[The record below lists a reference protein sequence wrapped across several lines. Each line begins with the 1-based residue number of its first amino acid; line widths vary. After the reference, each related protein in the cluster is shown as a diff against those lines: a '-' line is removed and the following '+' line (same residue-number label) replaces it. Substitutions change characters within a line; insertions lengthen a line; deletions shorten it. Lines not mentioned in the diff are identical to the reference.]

1 MPIPRDALA
10 LGLLGLIPFYGS
22 AFGAF
27 AAGPAHTIAVVSFAV
42 YAAAILSFLGGVRWG
57 LALTQSPPPASAFA
71 LSVLP
76 SIVGWIT
83 AAAMAIEPARVG
95 AATVFA
101 IAFLAQYL
109 WDRSATGA
117 GAPAWYPRLR
127 LILTVGVLGACLTL
141 AAATVYR
148 IA

>member
-10 LGLLGLIPFYGS
+10 LGLLGLVPFYGS
-22 AFGAF
+22 ALAAF
-27 AAGPAHTIAVVSFAV
+27 AATPVHTIAVVSFAI
-42 YAAAILSFLGGVRWG
+42 YAATILSFLGGVRWG

-71 LSVLP
+71 LSVIP
-76 SIVGWIT
+76 SIVGWVT
-83 AAAMAIEPARVG
+83 AAAMALEPARVG

-101 IAFLAQYL
+101 IAFLGQFL
-109 WDRSATGA
+109 WDRSATSA

-141 AAATVYR
+141 AAATVYHT
-148 IA
+148 A